1 MAKDI
6 IYIELENNEKLLE
19 TFTNQSKKINQE
31 LEQIQLILDELLDL
45 MLSTKKNINIKELI
59 LTIKEKMSFVES
71 ISIYLDK
78 INVKKTNVLWDVLS
92 VVRDVYAEKEDE
104 KGNLDAE
111 IQRVKKEI
119 EEILDVL
126 KENGKRR

>member
-19 TFTNQSKKINQE
+19 TFTNQSKQINQE
-31 LEQIQLILDELLDL
+31 LEQIRLILDELIDL
-45 MLSTKKNINIKELI
+45 TLSMQKNINIKELI
-59 LTIKEKMSFVES
+59 LTIKEKLSFIED
-71 ISIYLDK
+71 ISVYLDK
-78 INVKKTNVLWDVLS
+78 INVKKANVLWDILS
-92 VVRDVYAEKEDE
+92 IVRDVYAEKEDE
-104 KGNLDAE
+104 KDKIEAE

-119 EEILDVL
+119 TEMLDML